1 MGLADL
7 EQFEDLNCVR
17 LNAIRW
23 VAVSGLHLEFLK
35 APSSASWSEA
45 FIWDFLRPIADARS
59 AGLGGGDAAVPVFR
73 FALENQVNCSKAIIG
88 LYHCVIGLAYA
99 ELAGYD
105 LWCARAA
112 LKASKGL

>member
-1 MGLADL
+1 MSFGIVPAAVDPKATDAALA
-7 EQFEDLNCVR
+7 
-17 LNAIRW
+17 W
-23 VAVSGLHLEFLK
+23 GVS
-35 APSSASWSEA
+35 
-45 FIWDFLRPIADARS
+45 
-59 AGLGGGDAAVPVFR
+59 DAAVPVFR